1 MGRAA
6 REAERKV
13 GEYLAEI
20 GRRGGL
26 ISRRELTRQQ
36 AKEMVA
42 IRETKRAA
50 ERKGK
55 PLIARI
61 PLTRQKPKKSAA
73 SLPAIRKRSFP
84 TYARRAKR
92 LS

>member
-1 MGRAA
+1 
-6 REAERKV
+6 
-13 GEYLAEI
+13 LAEI

-61 PLTRQKPKKSAA
+61 PLKTKAKKVCGQSTRDS
-73 SLPAIRKRSFP
+73 
-84 TYARRAKR
+84 
-92 LS
+92 